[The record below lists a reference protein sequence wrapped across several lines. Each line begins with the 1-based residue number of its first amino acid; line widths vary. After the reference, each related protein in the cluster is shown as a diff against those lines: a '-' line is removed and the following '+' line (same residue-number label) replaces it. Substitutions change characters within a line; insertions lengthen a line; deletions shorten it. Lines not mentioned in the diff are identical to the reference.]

1 MNKVRDFLIFLIFLI
16 LYFFYHLNNT
26 EANLSIRLYFF
37 SLQTPSLIYTQRFH
51 FIICIHKQ
59 FYYYPKNTVPPG
71 IMSITRKNSMKMVSG
86 FINNIGAGDS
96 KFFDE
101 EANPDKIKKLL
112 DNASINK
119 QSGINERLR
128 ALKWLLAQTTSGKD
142 VSQFF
147 PDVVKNVIV
156 KDVEVKKFVYMYL
169 SYYADQDDTTRELAL
184 LSINSFQRD
193 MSSPNML
200 LRSLALRVMCSIR
213 IRDIIQLQMLA
224 VSTCARDS
232 SPYVRKTAAYAL
244 PKLYRLDPEQKP
256 QLVEILSKL
265 IGDKSILVFGSA
277 LASFN
282 EICPNQLGM

>member
-1 MNKVRDFLIFLIFLI
+1 
-16 LYFFYHLNNT
+16 
-26 EANLSIRLYFF
+26 
-37 SLQTPSLIYTQRFH
+37 
-51 FIICIHKQ
+51 
-59 FYYYPKNTVPPG
+59 
-71 IMSITRKNSMKMVSG
+71 MSITRKNSMKMVSG

>member
-1 MNKVRDFLIFLIFLI
+1 MSASKKMIDGIQSAF
-16 LYFFYHLNNT
+16 T
-26 EANLSIRLYFF
+26 SIG
-37 SLQTPSLIYTQRFH
+37 
-51 FIICIHKQ
+51 K
-59 FYYYPKNTVPPG
+59 
-71 IMSITRKNSMKMVSG
+71 
-86 FINNIGAGDS
+86 GDS

-101 EANPDKIKKLL
+101 EANPDKIRKLL
-112 DNASINK
+112 DNSSHNK
-119 QSGINERLR
+119 QAGINERCR

-156 KDVEVKKFVYMYL
+156 TDVQVKKFVYMYL
-169 SYYADQDDTTRELAL
+169 TYYADATAETRELSL

-244 PKLYRLDPEQKP
+244 PKLYRLDPDQKGP
-256 QLVEILSKL
+256 IIEILTLL
-265 IGDKSILVFGSA
+265 IGDKSTLVFGSA
-277 LASFN
+277 LTAFN
-282 EICPNQLGM
+282 EICPEQIDIIHPHFRKLCNRLADLDEWGQMMVMNVLLRYAR